1 MLPRSL
7 RYSDPSE
14 PGITRKLRRSKWQ
27 YFNPDGSR
35 IVEVEE
41 IARLNKLGVPPA
53 YRDVWFSPDPDGHLQ
68 AIGID
73 VKGRKQYRYHE
84 DFRSHRE
91 AAKYDKCA
99 SFAQA
104 LPLVRARVAED
115 IAARGLGRDK
125 VIAAIVRLLDSG
137 KVRIGNEGYAQEND
151 SYGATTLRTD
161 HSAVRG
167 STVKLEY
174 RGKSGKDQ
182 KVRLNDAALARIV
195 KRCQDL
201 PGQALFQYV
210 GDDGEPHRIGSAD
223 VNAYVQAA
231 MGEEFSAKHFRTWGA
246 SVIAF
251 ETIHAA
257 RHPLTLKELL
267 QPVADALGN
276 TPAISRKSYVHPL
289 LLELV
294 KEGRALDLAGAKLP
308 RETQWLT
315 RYERG
320 LIGLL
325 EA

>member
-1 MLPRSL
+1 MLPPQL
-7 RYSDPSE
+7 TYSETGE
-14 PGITRKLRRSKWQ
+14 PGITRKLRRGKWH
-27 YFNPDGSR
+27 YFNTDGGR
-35 IVEVEE
+35 IVAVEE

-53 YRDVWFSPDPDGHLQ
+53 YRDVWFSPDPHGHLQ
-68 AIGID
+68 ALGYD
-73 VKGRKQYRYHE
+73 VKGRRQYRYHE
-84 DFRSHRE
+84 AFRAHQD

-99 SFAQA
+99 SFGAA
-104 LPLVRARVAED
+104 LPLIRARVAAD
-115 IAARGLGRDK
+115 LARRGLGREK
-125 VIAAIVRLLDSG
+125 VVAAIVRLLDTG

-174 RGKSGKDQ
+174 RGKSGKYQ
-182 KVRLNDAALARIV
+182 KVRLNDTALARIV

-210 GDDGEPHRIGSAD
+210 GDDGEPHRIGSGD
-223 VNAYVQAA
+223 VNAYVQEA
-231 MGEEFSAKHFRTWGA
+231 MGAEFSAKHFRTWGA

-289 LLELV
+289 LIELTRD
-294 KEGRALDLAGAKLP
+294 GRALDLAGAKLP
-308 RETQWLT
+308 RATQWLT
-315 RYERG
+315 RHERG
-320 LIGLL
+320 LMGLL
-325 EA
+325 AA